1 MHLPPIDKAR
11 GEKRSPQFI
20 ALRQLGLRR
29 AADLHRHLRSAEYA
43 AGTTIITAGKLDDD
57 RAVFIRECEVR
68 VVLLLSDGYHHRV
81 ATLSFGMSFGE
92 MAMLGHV
99 ARSASVHADTDVRCW
114 TLSAE
119 ALDHVSARRPEIKI
133 AILKNLALD
142 LAQKL
147 RQANQLISVLA
158 A

>member
-1 MHLPPIDKAR
+1 
-11 GEKRSPQFI
+11 
-20 ALRQLGLRR
+20 
-29 AADLHRHLRSAEYA
+29 
-43 AGTTIITAGKLDDD
+43 
-57 RAVFIRECEVR
+57 
-68 VVLLLSDGYHHRV
+68 
-81 ATLSFGMSFGE
+81 

-99 ARSASVHADTDVRCW
+99 ARSATVYADTDVRCW

-119 ALDHVSARRPEIKI
+119 ALDQLSAQRPEIKI

-147 RQANQLISVLA
+147 RQANQLIGVLA